1 METASGALSAYGR
14 NGEIQMISLILAKK
28 ILSLF
33 LILAMGFLAVRS
45 GVVDAKESKTL
56 STISLYVIMPCVILS
71 SFQVD
76 YTREVLDGLILAFA
90 AAICIHI
97 GLLVVT
103 ALVGR
108 LLKLDAVEKASVI
121 YSNAGN
127 LIIPLVTALLGK
139 EWVIYSCA
147 FVCVQQTLL
156 WTHAKMLLCGEKK
169 PELRK
174 IVTNVNMISIFA
186 GILLFLSGIR
196 FPAVIQDALDA
207 TSVMVGPSA
216 MIVTGMLIGG
226 MDRKKLFSYRRAWL
240 VAALRLVIL
249 PLLAV
254 AFLKRSP
261 LAAMVPGGETV
272 LLITLLAAIAPPA
285 ATITQMALVYG
296 QDADYAGAA
305 NIVSTLLCIITMPV
319 MVMVYQ
325 I

>member
-33 LILAMGFLAVRS
+33 LILAMGFLAVRG

-103 ALVGR
+103 ALVGK

-156 WTHAKMLLCGEKK
+156 WTHAKMLLCREKK

-226 MDRKKLFSYRRAWL
+226 MDRKKLFSYRRTWL
-240 VAALRLVIL
+240 VAALRLVLL

-254 AFLKRSP
+254 AFLKWSP
-261 LAAMVPGGETV
+261 LAAMVPDGETI

-319 MVMVYQ
+319 MVMLYQ